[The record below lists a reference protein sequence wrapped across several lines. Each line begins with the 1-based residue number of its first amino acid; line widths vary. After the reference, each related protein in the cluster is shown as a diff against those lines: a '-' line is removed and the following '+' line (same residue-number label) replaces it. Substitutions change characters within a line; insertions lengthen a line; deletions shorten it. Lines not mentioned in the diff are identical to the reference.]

1 MQRLLGIM
9 PKRATSVALT
19 PLEKHATLR
28 NKCCKTSSKNDEIEP
43 GNIVMQSVPAPS
55 VKEFTAAIS
64 RCRSELSPNFLKI
77 ADYIVANPD
86 EVALSSMRG
95 IASRLDLD
103 PSNFVRFAKF
113 MSFSGYPELRAIFQ
127 TDLRQVRM
135 EYSERARRL
144 QKQGKQ
150 NTETGLLTD
159 LRNANASNLD
169 YVFEHNSPDIL
180 KQTALALLDAN
191 RIFILGMRSCFPA
204 AFSLHYIC
212 RMVRSDVTLSSGH
225 GGTFADDIRGIGP
238 DDVLVVIGT
247 HPYTTTTVTAANYA
261 AKCGAKIVTL
271 TDSALSPLAAHA
283 HLVLTFDRKSPFPLI
298 PGTTLPIMALVE
310 ALTTVMIANGGEKA
324 LEAIRSSEEQLHEFS
339 AYITRTNTPSETGK
353 K

>member
-1 MQRLLGIM
+1 
-9 PKRATSVALT
+9 
-19 PLEKHATLR
+19 
-28 NKCCKTSSKNDEIEP
+28 
-43 GNIVMQSVPAPS
+43 MQSGPIENGPIQS
-55 VKEFTAAIS
+55 VRDFTDAVS
-64 RCRSELSPNFLKI
+64 RLNAELSPNFSKI
-77 ADYIVANPD
+77 ASFIVANPD
-86 EVALSSMRG
+86 EVALSSMRA
-95 IASRLDLD
+95 IANRLDLD

-150 NTETGLLTD
+150 DKETGLLTD
-159 LRNANASNLD
+159 LQSANTSNLD
-169 YVFEHNSPDIL
+169 YVFEHNSPDVL
-180 KQTALALLDAN
+180 KQAALTLLGAN

-212 RMVRSDVTLSSGH
+212 RMVRRDVTLSSGH

-238 DDVLVVIGT
+238 DDVFVVIGT
-247 HPYTTTTVTAANYA
+247 HPYTTTTVTAVNYA
-261 AKCGAKIVTL
+261 ANCGSKIVTL
-271 TDSALSPLAAHA
+271 TDSVLSPLATHA
-283 HLVLTFDRKSPFPLI
+283 DIVLTFDRKSPLPLI

-310 ALTTVMIANGGEKA
+310 ALTTVMIVNGGEEALKA
-324 LEAIRSSEEQLHEFS
+324 IKSSEEQLQEFS
-339 AYITRTNTPSETGK
+339 AYITGNRPPQSEETQSEK